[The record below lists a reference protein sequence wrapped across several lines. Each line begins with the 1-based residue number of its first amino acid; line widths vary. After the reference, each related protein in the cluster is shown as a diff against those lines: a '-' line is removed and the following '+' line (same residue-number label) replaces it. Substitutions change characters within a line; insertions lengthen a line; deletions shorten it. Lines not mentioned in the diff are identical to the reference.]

1 MDAYPAPRI
10 VPRAEH
16 SLSRKLIDADALKV
30 LYRLHNHGFKAYLVG
45 GCVRDLL
52 LGKTPKDFDVATDAH
67 PHQVRKLFRNCRLV
81 GRRFR
86 LAHVYFRG
94 GKIIEVSTF
103 RRRSEFAPDR
113 NIPENNNS
121 FGTPAEDAHRRD
133 ITINGIFYNLADFS
147 LIDYVGG
154 LEDLRQGL
162 IRCIGDAEEKFTS
175 DPVRMMRVIRHAA
188 RTGFAIEEKTYQSLV
203 RQVSK
208 LSLCSPVRV
217 RDEFLREL
225 KEGSAQASVRLMI
238 ETGLLFVLF
247 PSLIL
252 PLSENGRQELL
263 LRILQTLDHFISSG
277 RKASDDFCLAFFL
290 SPFTD
295 YFCPQEKFPPG
306 RAGQVLY
313 QQKIKEWISETLGP
327 WEFNEQIKDQVS
339 RLHSM
344 QRICRSFA
352 EGEKIPFR
360 LRSRRFF
367 NQALKLYN
375 LINFPQI
382 Y

>member
-1 MDAYPAPRI
+1 MDLYTPVRI

-52 LGKTPKDFDVATDAH
+52 LGKIPKDFDVATDAH
-67 PHQVRKLFRNCRLV
+67 PQQVRKLFRNCRLV

-103 RRRSEFAPDR
+103 RRREELGEDR
-113 NIPENNNS
+113 NILKANNS
-121 FGTPAEDAHRRD
+121 FGTPAEDAYRRD
-133 ITINGIFYNLADFS
+133 ITINGIFYNIADYS

-162 IRCIGDAEEKFTS
+162 IRCIGDPEEKFMS

-203 RQVSK
+203 RQVHK
-208 LSLCSPVRV
+208 LNLCSPVRV

-225 KEGSAQASVRLMI
+225 KEGSAQASVRLMV
-238 ETGLLFVLF
+238 ESGLLFALF
-247 PSLIL
+247 PALIL
-252 PLSENGRQELL
+252 PLSENDRKDFLL
-263 LRILQTLDHFISSG
+263 KILQNLDHLISSG
-277 RKASDDFCLAFFL
+277 RKESDHFCLAVFL
-290 SPFTD
+290 SAFTE
-295 YFCPQEKFPPG
+295 YFCPPEKFPPS

-313 QQKIKEWISETLGP
+313 QQKIKEWIKETLEP
-327 WEFNEQIKDQVS
+327 WEFNEETKDKVS
-339 RLHSM
+339 RLLGW
-344 QRICRSFA
+344 QRICHSIIG
-352 EGEKIPFR
+352 GEKIYYR
-360 LRSRRFF
+360 RRFQRF
-367 NQALKLYN
+367 FYEALKLYN
-375 LINFPQI
+375 LINFH
-382 Y
+382 

>member
-1 MDAYPAPRI
+1 MDGCSAGRI
-10 VPRAEH
+10 VPRPEH

-30 LYRLHNHGFKAYLVG
+30 LYRLHHHGFKAYLVG

-86 LAHVYFRG
+86 LAQVYFRG

-103 RRRSEFAPDR
+103 RRRGEVAEDQ
-113 NIPENNNS
+113 NIPETNNS
-121 FGTPAEDAHRRD
+121 FGTPAEDAYRRD

-162 IRCIGDAEEKFTS
+162 IRCIGDPEEKFTS
-175 DPVRMMRVIRHAA
+175 DPGRMMRVIRHAA
-188 RTGFAIEEKTYQSLV
+188 RTGFTIEEKTYQSLV
-203 RQVSK
+203 KHVSK

-225 KEGSAQASVRLMI
+225 KEGSAQASVKLMI

-252 PLSENGRQELL
+252 PLSENGRHELF
-263 LRILQTLDHFISSG
+263 LRILQALDHFISSG
-277 RKASDDFCLAFFL
+277 RKAGDDLCLAAFL
-290 SPFTD
+290 APFAD
-295 YFCPQEKFPPG
+295 YFCPAERFPPG

-313 QQKIKEWISETLGP
+313 QQKIKQWISETLAP
-327 WEFNEQIKDQVS
+327 WAFTENTKEKVA
-339 RLHSM
+339 RLLSL

-352 EGEKIPFR
+352 GGEKISFR
-360 LRSRRFF
+360 LRCKRFF
-367 NQALKLYN
+367 KQALKLYN
-375 LINFPQI
+375 LINFP
-382 Y
+382 

>member
-1 MDAYPAPRI
+1 MDVHLAVRI

-16 SLSRKLIDADALKV
+16 CLSRKLIDVDALKV

-52 LGKTPKDFDVATDAH
+52 LGKVPKDFDIATDAH

-103 RRRSEFAPDR
+103 RRRGELAEDP
-113 NIPENNNS
+113 NTPETNNS

-162 IRCIGDAEEKFTS
+162 IRCIGDPEEKFTS

-238 ETGLLFVLF
+238 ESGLLFVLF

-252 PLSENGRQELL
+252 PLSENDRKDLFL
-263 LRILQTLDHFISSG
+263 KILQALDHLISAG
-277 RKASDDFCLAFFL
+277 RKVSDDFCLAAFF
-290 SPFTD
+290 SAFTD
-295 YFCPQEKFPPG
+295 YFCPPEKFPPG

-313 QQKIKEWISETLGP
+313 QQKIKEWIRETLGP
-327 WEFNEQIKDQVS
+327 WEFNEQTKEKIS
-339 RLHSM
+339 RLLGW

-352 EGEKIPFR
+352 TGEQIPYR
-360 LRSRRFF
+360 RRSKSFF
-367 NQALKLYN
+367 NQALKLHN
-375 LINFPQI
+375 LIYI
-382 Y
+382 ID

>member
-1 MDAYPAPRI
+1 MDLYTAVRI

-16 SLSRKLIDADALKV
+16 SLSRKLIDVDALKV
-30 LYRLHNHGFKAYLVG
+30 LYRLQNHGFKAYLVG

-52 LGKTPKDFDVATDAH
+52 LGKIPKDFDVATDAH

-86 LAHVYFRG
+86 IAHVYFRG

-103 RRRSEFAPDR
+103 RRRGELGEDR
-113 NIPENNNS
+113 NISEANNS
-121 FGTPAEDAHRRD
+121 FGTPAEDAYRRD

-162 IRCIGDAEEKFTS
+162 IRCIGDPEEKFTS

-188 RTGFAIEEKTYQSLV
+188 RTGFAIEEQTYQSLI

-225 KEGSAQASVRLMI
+225 KEGSAQASVRLMM
-238 ETGLLFVLF
+238 ESGLLFALF

-252 PLSENGRQELL
+252 PLSENGRKELL
-263 LRILQTLDHFISSG
+263 LKILQALDHFTSSG
-277 RKASDDFCLAFFL
+277 RKVSDDFCLAAFL
-290 SPFTD
+290 NAFTE
-295 YFCPQEKFPPG
+295 YFCPQEKFPHS
-306 RAGQVLY
+306 RAGHVLY
-313 QQKIKEWISETLGP
+313 LQKIKEWISETLGP
-327 WEFNEQIKDQVS
+327 WEFNEQTKEKVS
-339 RLHSM
+339 RLLGW
-344 QRICRSFA
+344 QRICGSLA
-352 EGEKIPFR
+352 SGEKILFR
-360 LRSRRFF
+360 LRFKRFF
-367 NQALKLYN
+367 NQALKLYKLLN
-375 LINFPQI
+375 SH
-382 Y
+382 

>member
-1 MDAYPAPRI
+1 MGEYLAPRI
-10 VPRAEH
+10 IPRSAH
-16 SLSRKLIDADALKV
+16 TLSRKLIDPEALKV

-86 LAHVYFRG
+86 LAQVYFRG

-103 RRRSEFAPDR
+103 RRRGEVAEDQ
-113 NIPENNNS
+113 NIPETNNS
-121 FGTPAEDAHRRD
+121 FGTPAEDAYRRD

-154 LEDLRQGL
+154 LADLRQGL
-162 IRCIGDAEEKFTS
+162 IRCIGDPEEKFTS
-175 DPVRMMRVIRHAA
+175 DPGRMMRVIRHAA
-188 RTGFAIEEKTYQSLV
+188 RTGFTIEEKTYQSLV
-203 RQVSK
+203 RHARK
-208 LSLCSPVRV
+208 LSFCSPVRV

-225 KEGSAQASVRLMI
+225 KEGSAQASVKLMI

-252 PLSENGRQELL
+252 PLSENGRHELF
-263 LRILQTLDHFISSG
+263 LRILQALDQFISSG
-277 RKASDDFCLAFFL
+277 RRANDDLCLAVFL
-290 SPFTD
+290 APFAD
-295 YFCPQEKFPPG
+295 YFCPPERFPPG

-313 QQKIKEWISETLGP
+313 QQKIKEWLNETLGP
-327 WEFNEQIKDQVS
+327 WEFNEQTKDQIS
-339 RLHSM
+339 RWLSL

-352 EGEKIPFR
+352 GGEKIPFR
-360 LRSRRFF
+360 LRCKKFF
-367 NQALKLYN
+367 KQALKLYN
-375 LINFPQI
+375 LINFP
-382 Y
+382 